1 MNGSDKQADEKIFY
15 EKLRNALYRQQERNR
30 SRKLFKQGESSLPI
44 VFQSVDRPENKYNG
58 LKECLEQGWTE
69 PEKHLMLEGIGGIG
83 KTTALLNTAVSMDIP
98 VIYIPLCIWARDVC
112 GESSDNLIRT
122 YIKDLFGNS
131 KDYAWLESEM
141 KKDWEEK
148 PSILLILDGV
158 NELSEKNRERIAAE
172 IDQIDENYPGV
183 QMILSSR
190 YDFTPEIRS
199 ICIKIKMMPLNRENI
214 AKYLADQNI
223 CLPKE
228 TSKLWKIIDTP
239 FMLELYAAVEN
250 KKSEDSAEPHKV
262 QNSETAGGIIKAYLK
277 KEIERYHKN
286 NKEKELYARCTISV
300 YAIAPYVAY
309 QMLKENAFVISYEEL
324 IHYIEEACDWYNQNL
339 ENGHV
344 PKTIKNQPRLN
355 TKTVIDSKDVR
366 RILEESI
373 CLFYLLENPESEEN
387 TVHLIHQHFRDCLA
401 AIHLC
406 NTAEMLT
413 EDAKGIPKEWN
424 LSFDRYV
431 MGFLADLLEKPSW
444 NNVWEAGRKME
455 KTPAEFTNKMLELY
469 KQAYGNNISDVN
481 FRGMDLT
488 EVPLF
493 GFCLNRCHAEKQNS
507 NIQKNERKFAGAVIG
522 GRTISGEGHTMDVTA
537 VSWRRSDQNDQSSQ
551 SVFMSASHDCTI
563 RIWDIKKKSSVVLPR
578 KHANY
583 IRCAEWSPADA
594 DRMASAGDNKELICW
609 EYEENENK
617 WNSRILATL
626 DDWIYGLSWSPDGK
640 RIACGER
647 SGQVSVI
654 DLQGRLIN
662 FSRKHKEYV
671 RRLSWSPD
679 NSGIFASGSDEGTVC
694 LWNADSEEVVKEPLI
709 QLELYGKRITGL
721 AWLENGK
728 YLLISDTDCYMILD
742 TAKLLSCGG
751 QQEVSLS
758 KREDLLI
765 KKEKRKN
772 ISAAAVQRKSEKD
785 FAAVFYEES
794 VEIFYTTCIGDGK
807 IEVISID
814 TAEWSQ
820 ETVSSSQWNAKCSR
834 LICGC
839 DNGEICLVDVK
850 AGEMD
855 KDRIDIKKIA
865 DGCGCSV
872 RCTDWAKDGKRLAAG
887 YDDQRVRIWN
897 VSERKCL
904 AVLDGHRESIK
915 SIAWSPD
922 NSLLASGDNAS
933 GLRVW
938 DMSSLEKGSVRLLE
952 EKSFGTGGI
961 NAVIWLDQNRILC
974 GSDDSMLYLW
984 DRTEQPE
991 HAVHQMPAHEKRV
1004 YGLALSPDKKFT
1016 VSVGNDRLICLWDM
1030 RKLAC
1035 VQKTDSFHEDAIRDV
1050 SWFPDGSGIATGS
1063 NDRTIICRQFDKE
1076 SKRFTDAYF
1085 RLPKKHDNFIYS
1097 VACTGNNR
1105 YIVSGSTDSRVG
1117 FWDRE
1122 NETLHSIGEEHGDFV
1137 WDVSAGPETDGR
1149 YYTASASSDG
1159 MIKIWDVTD
1168 LTDESI
1174 HSCCTLKVIPGINL
1188 VGCDFSG
1195 AIFQTGAEREDELR
1209 ELILVNGGRID
1220 ELSEEEL
1227 REYREEREKELQ
1239 RTGASSENAVKIHT
1253 EEELCKDLQEVIESI
1268 QIKPRYYGAAEDT
1281 INDEVYT
1288 LLKAKGYAAEFQYAT
1303 GKAEEREK
1311 EDKTKTDRAVSSWKS
1326 KEKTGEADI
1335 VIKQEGRDWVI
1346 IEGIKLDSLKKDY
1359 LKRHIDKIIDPA
1371 QYNATG
1377 CKPLFLLVYFM
1388 TAVKDQDKAFSDFCN
1403 RFKEYLGTYRCHEKP
1418 LTNLKEKETGKT
1430 QSASFSGKIESG
1442 NGEVNLHFYVF
1453 HIQNS

>member
-1 MNGSDKQADEKIFY
+1 MNGSDKQADEKRFY

-223 CLPKE
+223 CLQKK

-355 TKTVIDSKDVR
+355 TKTVIDLKDVR
-366 RILEESI
+366 KILEESI

-431 MGFLADLLEKPSW
+431 MGFLADLLEKSSW

-609 EYEENENK
+609 EEENENK

-728 YLLISDTDCYMILD
+728 SLLISDTDCYMILD

-1168 LTDESI
+1168 LPDESI

-1239 RTGASSENAVKIHT
+1239 RTGGSSENAVNIYT
-1253 EEELCKDLQEVIESI
+1253 EEELDKSI
-1268 QIKPRYYGAAEDT
+1268 RRALTDVQGEKLFYGADEDD
-1281 INDEVYT
+1281 INRDIYRALST
-1288 LLKAKGYAAEFQYAT
+1288 KGYHAKEQASA
-1303 GKAEEREK
+1303 GKGKGGKNAGELDILV
-1311 EDKTKTDRAVSSWKS
+1311 EDENELPWA
-1326 KEKTGEADI
+1326 
-1335 VIKQEGRDWVI
+1335 I
-1346 IEGIKLDSLKKDY
+1346 IEGIKLEYLDRNNLKD
-1359 LKRHIDKIIDPA
+1359 HIDKIVDSNR
-1371 QYNATG
+1371 YNPFG
-1377 CKPLFLLVYFM
+1377 CRYGNLLIYYM
-1388 TAVKDQDKAFSDFCN
+1388 TSSKAPSDTFARFCSRFRDYLNDYNYDQI
-1403 RFKEYLGTYRCHEKP
+1403 H
-1418 LTNLKEKETGKT
+1418 LTDLKEEKCRLE
-1430 QSASFSGKIESG
+1430 SYILSGKIEFEIG
-1442 NGEVNLHFYVF
+1442 DMILHFYVF

>member
-1 MNGSDKQADEKIFY
+1 MNGSDKQADEKRFY

-223 CLPKE
+223 CLPKK

-355 TKTVIDSKDVR
+355 TKTVIDLKDVR
-366 RILEESI
+366 KILEESI

-431 MGFLADLLEKPSW
+431 MGFLADLLEKSSW

-609 EYEENENK
+609 EEENENK

-728 YLLISDTDCYMILD
+728 SLLISDTDCYMILD

-785 FAAVFYEES
+785 FTAVFYEES

-1168 LTDESI
+1168 LPDESI

-1239 RTGASSENAVKIHT
+1239 RTGGSSENAVNIYT
-1253 EEELCKDLQEVIESI
+1253 EEELDKSI
-1268 QIKPRYYGAAEDT
+1268 RRALTDVQGEKLFYGADEDD
-1281 INDEVYT
+1281 INRDIYRALST
-1288 LLKAKGYAAEFQYAT
+1288 KGYHAKEQASA
-1303 GKAEEREK
+1303 GKGKGGKNAGELDILV
-1311 EDKTKTDRAVSSWKS
+1311 EDENELPWA
-1326 KEKTGEADI
+1326 
-1335 VIKQEGRDWVI
+1335 I
-1346 IEGIKLDSLKKDY
+1346 IEGIKLEYLDRNNLKD
-1359 LKRHIDKIIDPA
+1359 HIDKIVDSNR
-1371 QYNATG
+1371 YNPFG
-1377 CKPLFLLVYFM
+1377 CRYGNLLIYYM
-1388 TAVKDQDKAFSDFCN
+1388 TSSKAPSDTFARFCSRFRDYLNDYNYDQI
-1403 RFKEYLGTYRCHEKP
+1403 H
-1418 LTNLKEKETGKT
+1418 LTDLKEEKCRLE
-1430 QSASFSGKIESG
+1430 SYILSGKIEFEIG
-1442 NGEVNLHFYVF
+1442 DMILHFYVF

>member
-1 MNGSDKQADEKIFY
+1 MNGSDKQADEKRFY

-262 QNSETAGGIIKAYLK
+262 QNSETAGGIIRAYLK

-324 IHYIEEACDWYNQNL
+324 IDYIEEACDWHNQNL
-339 ENGHV
+339 ENGHI

-355 TKTVIDSKDVR
+355 TKTVIDSKDIR

-563 RIWDIKKKSSVVLPR
+563 RIWDIKKKSSGVLPR

-609 EYEENENK
+609 EEENENK

-758 KREDLLI
+758 KREELLI

-794 VEIFYTTCIGDGK
+794 VEIFYTTCIGDGN

-855 KDRIDIKKIA
+855 KDRIDIKKIV
-865 DGCGCSV
+865 DGCGYSV

-1063 NDRTIICRQFDKE
+1063 NDRTVICRQFDNE

-1168 LTDESI
+1168 LPDESI

-1227 REYREEREKELQ
+1227 REYREEY
-1239 RTGASSENAVKIHT
+1239 T
-1253 EEELCKDLQEVIESI
+1253 EEELDKSI
-1268 QIKPRYYGAAEDT
+1268 RRALTDVQGEKLFYGADEDD
-1281 INDEVYT
+1281 INRDIYRALST
-1288 LLKAKGYAAEFQYAT
+1288 KGYHAKEQASA
-1303 GKAEEREK
+1303 GKGKGGKNAGELDILV
-1311 EDKTKTDRAVSSWKS
+1311 EDENELPWA
-1326 KEKTGEADI
+1326 
-1335 VIKQEGRDWVI
+1335 I
-1346 IEGIKLDSLKKDY
+1346 IEGIKLEYLDRNNLKD
-1359 LKRHIDKIIDPA
+1359 HIDKIVDSNR
-1371 QYNATG
+1371 YNPFG
-1377 CKPLFLLVYFM
+1377 CRYGNLLIYYM
-1388 TAVKDQDKAFSDFCN
+1388 TSSKAPSDIFARFCSRFRDYLNDYNYDQI
-1403 RFKEYLGTYRCHEKP
+1403 H
-1418 LTNLKEKETGKT
+1418 LTDLKEEKCRLE
-1430 QSASFSGKIESG
+1430 SYILSGKIEFEIG
-1442 NGEVNLHFYVF
+1442 DMILHFYVF

>member
-1 MNGSDKQADEKIFY
+1 MNGSDKQADEKRFY

-262 QNSETAGGIIKAYLK
+262 QNSETAGGIIRAYLK

-324 IHYIEEACDWYNQNL
+324 IDYIEEACDWHNQNL
-339 ENGHV
+339 ENGHI

-355 TKTVIDSKDVR
+355 TKTVIDSKDIR

-563 RIWDIKKKSSVVLPR
+563 RIWDIKKKSSGVLPR

-609 EYEENENK
+609 EEENENK

-758 KREDLLI
+758 KREELLI

-794 VEIFYTTCIGDGK
+794 VEIFYTTCIGDGN

-855 KDRIDIKKIA
+855 KDRIDIKKIV
-865 DGCGCSV
+865 DGCGYSV

-1063 NDRTIICRQFDKE
+1063 NDRTVICRQFDNE

-1168 LTDESI
+1168 LPDESI

-1239 RTGASSENAVKIHT
+1239 RTGGSSENAVNIYT
-1253 EEELCKDLQEVIESI
+1253 EEELDKSI
-1268 QIKPRYYGAAEDT
+1268 RRALTDVQGEKLFYGADEDD
-1281 INDEVYT
+1281 INRDIYRALST
-1288 LLKAKGYAAEFQYAT
+1288 KGYHAKEQASA
-1303 GKAEEREK
+1303 GKGKGGKNAGELDILV
-1311 EDKTKTDRAVSSWKS
+1311 EDENELPWA
-1326 KEKTGEADI
+1326 
-1335 VIKQEGRDWVI
+1335 I
-1346 IEGIKLDSLKKDY
+1346 IEGIKLEYLDRNNLKD
-1359 LKRHIDKIIDPA
+1359 HIDKIVDSNR
-1371 QYNATG
+1371 YNPFG
-1377 CKPLFLLVYFM
+1377 CRYGNLLIYYM
-1388 TAVKDQDKAFSDFCN
+1388 TSSKAPSDIFARFCSRFRDYLNDYNYDQI
-1403 RFKEYLGTYRCHEKP
+1403 H
-1418 LTNLKEKETGKT
+1418 LTDLKEEKCRLE
-1430 QSASFSGKIESG
+1430 SYILSGKIEFEIG
-1442 NGEVNLHFYVF
+1442 DMILHFYVF

>member
-1 MNGSDKQADEKIFY
+1 MNGSDKQADEKRFY

-262 QNSETAGGIIKAYLK
+262 QNSETAGGIIRAYLK

-324 IHYIEEACDWYNQNL
+324 IDYIEEACDWHNQNL
-339 ENGHV
+339 ENGHI

-355 TKTVIDSKDVR
+355 TKTVIDSKDIR

-563 RIWDIKKKSSVVLPR
+563 RIWDIKKKSSGVLPR

-609 EYEENENK
+609 EEENENK

-662 FSRKHKEYV
+662 FSRKHKEYI

-758 KREDLLI
+758 KREELLI

-794 VEIFYTTCIGDGK
+794 VEIFYTTCIGDGN

-855 KDRIDIKKIA
+855 KDRIDIKKIV

-1063 NDRTIICRQFDKE
+1063 NDRTVICRQFDNE

-1168 LTDESI
+1168 LPDESI

-1239 RTGASSENAVKIHT
+1239 RTGGSSENAVNIYT
-1253 EEELCKDLQEVIESI
+1253 EEELDKSI
-1268 QIKPRYYGAAEDT
+1268 RRALTDVQGEKLFYGADEDD
-1281 INDEVYT
+1281 INRDIYRALST
-1288 LLKAKGYAAEFQYAT
+1288 KGYHAKEQASA
-1303 GKAEEREK
+1303 GKGKGGKNAGELDILV
-1311 EDKTKTDRAVSSWKS
+1311 EDENELPWA
-1326 KEKTGEADI
+1326 
-1335 VIKQEGRDWVI
+1335 I
-1346 IEGIKLDSLKKDY
+1346 IEGIKLEYLDRNNLKD
-1359 LKRHIDKIIDPA
+1359 HIDKIVDSNR
-1371 QYNATG
+1371 YNPFG
-1377 CKPLFLLVYFM
+1377 CRYGNLLIYYM
-1388 TAVKDQDKAFSDFCN
+1388 TSSKAPSDTFARFCSRFRDYLNDYNYDQI
-1403 RFKEYLGTYRCHEKP
+1403 H
-1418 LTNLKEKETGKT
+1418 LTDLKEEKCRLE
-1430 QSASFSGKIESG
+1430 SYILSGKIEFEIG
-1442 NGEVNLHFYVF
+1442 DMILHFYVF

>member
-1 MNGSDKQADEKIFY
+1 MNGSDKQADEKRFY

-324 IHYIEEACDWYNQNL
+324 IDYIEEACDWHNQNL
-339 ENGHV
+339 ENGHI

-355 TKTVIDSKDVR
+355 TKTVIDSKDIR

-493 GFCLNRCHAEKQNS
+493 GFCLNRCHAEKQKS

-563 RIWDIKKKSSVVLPR
+563 RIWDIKKKSSGVLPR

-609 EYEENENK
+609 EEENENK

-758 KREDLLI
+758 KREELLI

-794 VEIFYTTCIGDGK
+794 VEIFYTTCIGDGN

-855 KDRIDIKKIA
+855 KDRIDIKKIV

-984 DRTEQPE
+984 DRTEQPG

-1063 NDRTIICRQFDKE
+1063 NDRTVICRQFDNE

-1168 LTDESI
+1168 LPDESI

-1239 RTGASSENAVKIHT
+1239 RTGGSSENAVNIYT
-1253 EEELCKDLQEVIESI
+1253 EEELDKSI
-1268 QIKPRYYGAAEDT
+1268 RRALTDVQGEKLFYGADEDD
-1281 INDEVYT
+1281 INRDIYRALST
-1288 LLKAKGYAAEFQYAT
+1288 KGYHAKEQASA
-1303 GKAEEREK
+1303 GKGKGGKNAGELDILV
-1311 EDKTKTDRAVSSWKS
+1311 EDENELPWA
-1326 KEKTGEADI
+1326 
-1335 VIKQEGRDWVI
+1335 I
-1346 IEGIKLDSLKKDY
+1346 IEGIKLEYLDRNNLKD
-1359 LKRHIDKIIDPA
+1359 HIDKIVDSNR
-1371 QYNATG
+1371 YNPFG
-1377 CKPLFLLVYFM
+1377 CRYGNLLIYYM
-1388 TAVKDQDKAFSDFCN
+1388 TSSKAPSDTFARFCSRFRDYLNDYNYDQI
-1403 RFKEYLGTYRCHEKP
+1403 H
-1418 LTNLKEKETGKT
+1418 LTDLKEEKCRLE
-1430 QSASFSGKIESG
+1430 SYILSGKIEFEIG
-1442 NGEVNLHFYVF
+1442 DMILHFYVF

>member
-1 MNGSDKQADEKIFY
+1 MNGSDKQADEKRFY

-262 QNSETAGGIIKAYLK
+262 QNSETAGGIIRAYLK

-324 IHYIEEACDWYNQNL
+324 IDYIEEACDWHNQNL
-339 ENGHV
+339 ENGHI

-563 RIWDIKKKSSVVLPR
+563 RIWDIKKKSSGVLPR

-594 DRMASAGDNKELICW
+594 DRMASAGDNKELIFW
-609 EYEENENK
+609 EEENENK

-654 DLQGRLIN
+654 DLQGRVIN
-662 FSRKHKEYV
+662 FSRKHKEYI

-758 KREDLLI
+758 KREELLI

-785 FAAVFYEES
+785 FVAVFYEES
-794 VEIFYTTCIGDGK
+794 VEIFYTTCIGDGN

-855 KDRIDIKKIA
+855 KDRIDIKKIV

-1063 NDRTIICRQFDKE
+1063 NDRTVICRQFDNE

-1168 LTDESI
+1168 LPDESI

-1239 RTGASSENAVKIHT
+1239 RTGGSSENAVNIYT
-1253 EEELCKDLQEVIESI
+1253 EEELDKSI
-1268 QIKPRYYGAAEDT
+1268 RRALTDVQGEKLFYGADEDD
-1281 INDEVYT
+1281 INRDIYRALST
-1288 LLKAKGYAAEFQYAT
+1288 KGYHAKEQASA
-1303 GKAEEREK
+1303 GKGKGGKNAGELDILV
-1311 EDKTKTDRAVSSWKS
+1311 EDENELPWA
-1326 KEKTGEADI
+1326 
-1335 VIKQEGRDWVI
+1335 I
-1346 IEGIKLDSLKKDY
+1346 IEGIKLEYLDRNNLKD
-1359 LKRHIDKIIDPA
+1359 HIDKIVDSNR
-1371 QYNATG
+1371 YNPFG
-1377 CKPLFLLVYFM
+1377 CRYGNLLIYYM
-1388 TAVKDQDKAFSDFCN
+1388 TSSKAPSDTFARFCSRFRDYLNDYNYDQI
-1403 RFKEYLGTYRCHEKP
+1403 H
-1418 LTNLKEKETGKT
+1418 LTDLKEEKCRLE
-1430 QSASFSGKIESG
+1430 SYILSGKIEFEIG
-1442 NGEVNLHFYVF
+1442 DMILHFYVF

>member
-1 MNGSDKQADEKIFY
+1 MNGSDKQADEKRFY

-324 IHYIEEACDWYNQNL
+324 IHYIEEACDWHNQNL

-355 TKTVIDSKDVR
+355 TKTVIDLKDVR
-366 RILEESI
+366 KILEESI

-563 RIWDIKKKSSVVLPR
+563 RIWDIKKKSSGVLPR

-609 EYEENENK
+609 EEENENK

-728 YLLISDTDCYMILD
+728 SLLISDTDCYMILD

-855 KDRIDIKKIA
+855 KDRIDIKKIV

-1063 NDRTIICRQFDKE
+1063 NDRTVICRQFDNE

-1168 LTDESI
+1168 LPDESI

-1239 RTGASSENAVKIHT
+1239 RTGGSSENAVNIYT
-1253 EEELCKDLQEVIESI
+1253 EEELDKSI
-1268 QIKPRYYGAAEDT
+1268 RRALTDVQGEKLFYGADEDD
-1281 INDEVYT
+1281 INRDIYRALST
-1288 LLKAKGYAAEFQYAT
+1288 KGYHAKEQASA
-1303 GKAEEREK
+1303 GKGKGGKNAGELDILV
-1311 EDKTKTDRAVSSWKS
+1311 EDENELPWA
-1326 KEKTGEADI
+1326 
-1335 VIKQEGRDWVI
+1335 I
-1346 IEGIKLDSLKKDY
+1346 IEGIKLEYLDRNNLKD
-1359 LKRHIDKIIDPA
+1359 HIDKIVDSNR
-1371 QYNATG
+1371 YNPFG
-1377 CKPLFLLVYFM
+1377 CRYGNLLIYYM
-1388 TAVKDQDKAFSDFCN
+1388 TSSKAPSDTFARFCSRFRDYLNDYNYDQI
-1403 RFKEYLGTYRCHEKP
+1403 H
-1418 LTNLKEKETGKT
+1418 LTDLKEEKCRLE
-1430 QSASFSGKIESG
+1430 SYILSGKIEFEIG
-1442 NGEVNLHFYVF
+1442 DMILHFYVF

>member
-1 MNGSDKQADEKIFY
+1 MDLQQIAKLKNYLKNVLEREQEDNPNWRDCCENGRFVGFNELLVSLVSDETDTKAVLEDIIVQSWG
-15 EKLRNALYRQQERNR
+15 ER
-30 SRKLFKQGESSLPI
+30 
-44 VFQSVDRPENKYNG
+44 
-58 LKECLEQGWTE
+58 
-69 PEKHLMLEGIGGIG
+69 KHLLLEGMGGIG
-83 KTTALLNTAVSMDIP
+83 KTVAFLKAADNTP
-98 VIYIPLCIWARDVC
+98 
-112 GESSDNLIRT
+112 
-122 YIKDLFGNS
+122 
-131 KDYAWLESEM
+131 
-141 KKDWEEK
+141 K
-148 PSILLILDGV
+148 PSIYLPL
-158 NELSEKNRERIAAE
+158 NELSEENESKNSIKNYIKNYSLKEKDIFFHVLKKLWENEWEGSPSVILFLDGINELDLEMRKRV
-172 IDQIDENYPGV
+172 IDEICDMHKTCRGV
-183 QMILSSR
+183 QFIISSR
-190 YDFTPEIRS
+190 YDFTSSLTQRIPPEFLQRLELKTLS
-199 ICIKIKMMPLNRENI
+199 REDVK
-214 AKYLADQNI
+214 KYLSEQKVEQ
-223 CLPKE
+223 PE
-228 TSKLWKIIDTP
+228 ESSKLWRILDIP
-239 FMLELYAAVEN
+239 FMLRLYVKNQKNADSRANVRENKNAGSIIWNFLQNEINKGIRSDVEKRGLFTVAAYAA
-250 KKSEDSAEPHKV
+250 
-262 QNSETAGGIIKAYLK
+262 
-277 KEIERYHKN
+277 
-286 NKEKELYARCTISV
+286 
-300 YAIAPYVAY
+300 APYIAY
-309 QMLKENAFVISYEEL
+309 QMMKNNTFALEATQFNK
-324 IHYIEEACDWYNQNL
+324 YIKEACEWLKKQEKLTNDL
-339 ENGHV
+339 SVLFLDPEHAAADAAE
-344 PKTIKNQPRLN
+344 IM
-355 TKTVIDSKDVR
+355 DVLQS
-366 RILEESI
+366 RIS
-373 CLFYLLENPESEEN
+373 LFYLSRKSSSKLYRF
-387 TVHLIHQHFRDCLA
+387 IHQHFRDCLA

-493 GFCLNRCHAEKQNS
+493 GFCLNRYHAEKQNS

-609 EYEENENK
+609 EYEENEKK

-694 LWNADSEEVVKEPLI
+694 LWNADSREVVKEPLI

-758 KREDLLI
+758 KREELLI

-794 VEIFYTTCIGDGK
+794 VEIFYTTCIGDGN

-855 KDRIDIKKIA
+855 KDRIDIKKIV

-984 DRTEQPE
+984 DRTEQTE

-1063 NDRTIICRQFDKE
+1063 NDRTVICRQFDKE
-1076 SKRFTDAYF
+1076 STRFTDAYF

-1239 RTGASSENAVKIHT
+1239 RTGASSENAVNIYT
-1253 EEELCKDLQEVIESI
+1253 EEELDKSI
-1268 QIKPRYYGAAEDT
+1268 RRALTDVQGEKLFYGADEDD
-1281 INDEVYT
+1281 INRDIYRALST
-1288 LLKAKGYAAEFQYAT
+1288 KGYHAKEQASA
-1303 GKAEEREK
+1303 GKGKGGKNAGELDILV
-1311 EDKTKTDRAVSSWKS
+1311 EDENELPWA
-1326 KEKTGEADI
+1326 
-1335 VIKQEGRDWVI
+1335 I
-1346 IEGIKLDSLKKDY
+1346 IEGIKLEYLDRNNLKD
-1359 LKRHIDKIIDPA
+1359 HIDKIVDSNR
-1371 QYNATG
+1371 YNPFG
-1377 CKPLFLLVYFM
+1377 CRYGNLLIYYM
-1388 TAVKDQDKAFSDFCN
+1388 TSSKAPSDTFARFCSRFRDYLNDYNYDQI
-1403 RFKEYLGTYRCHEKP
+1403 H
-1418 LTNLKEKETGKT
+1418 LTDLKEEKCRLE
-1430 QSASFSGKIESG
+1430 SYILSGKIEFEIG
-1442 NGEVNLHFYVF
+1442 DMILHFYVF

>member
-1 MNGSDKQADEKIFY
+1 MNGSDKQADEKRFY

-223 CLPKE
+223 CLPKK

-262 QNSETAGGIIKAYLK
+262 QNSETAGGIIRAYLK

-324 IHYIEEACDWYNQNL
+324 IDYIEEACDWHNQNL
-339 ENGHV
+339 ENGHI

-355 TKTVIDSKDVR
+355 TKTVIDSKDIR

-563 RIWDIKKKSSVVLPR
+563 RIWDIKKKSSGVLPR

-609 EYEENENK
+609 EEENENK

-662 FSRKHKEYV
+662 FSRKHKEYI

-758 KREDLLI
+758 KREELLI

-794 VEIFYTTCIGDGK
+794 VEIFYTTCIGDGN

-855 KDRIDIKKIA
+855 KDRIDIKKIV

-1063 NDRTIICRQFDKE
+1063 NDRTVICRQFDNE

-1168 LTDESI
+1168 LPDESI

-1239 RTGASSENAVKIHT
+1239 RTGGSSENAVNIYT
-1253 EEELCKDLQEVIESI
+1253 EEELDKSI
-1268 QIKPRYYGAAEDT
+1268 RRALTDVQGEKLFYGADEDD
-1281 INDEVYT
+1281 INRDIYRALST
-1288 LLKAKGYAAEFQYAT
+1288 KGYHAKEQASA
-1303 GKAEEREK
+1303 GKGKGGKNAGELDILV
-1311 EDKTKTDRAVSSWKS
+1311 EDENELPWA
-1326 KEKTGEADI
+1326 
-1335 VIKQEGRDWVI
+1335 I
-1346 IEGIKLDSLKKDY
+1346 IEGIKLEYLDRNNLKD
-1359 LKRHIDKIIDPA
+1359 HIDKIVDSNR
-1371 QYNATG
+1371 YNPFG
-1377 CKPLFLLVYFM
+1377 CRYGNLLIYYM
-1388 TAVKDQDKAFSDFCN
+1388 TSSKAPSDTFARFCSRFRDYLNDYNYDQI
-1403 RFKEYLGTYRCHEKP
+1403 H
-1418 LTNLKEKETGKT
+1418 LTDLKEEKCRLE
-1430 QSASFSGKIESG
+1430 SYILSGKIEFEIG
-1442 NGEVNLHFYVF
+1442 DMILHFYVF

>member
-1 MNGSDKQADEKIFY
+1 MNGSDKQADEKRFY

-355 TKTVIDSKDVR
+355 TKTVIDLKDVR
-366 RILEESI
+366 KILEESI

-431 MGFLADLLEKPSW
+431 MGFLADLLEKSSW

-594 DRMASAGDNKELICW
+594 DRMASAGDNKELIFW
-609 EYEENENK
+609 EEENENK

-728 YLLISDTDCYMILD
+728 SLLISDTDCYMILD

-1063 NDRTIICRQFDKE
+1063 NDRTVICRQFDNE

-1168 LTDESI
+1168 LPDESI

-1239 RTGASSENAVKIHT
+1239 RTGGSSENAVNIYT
-1253 EEELCKDLQEVIESI
+1253 EEELDKSI
-1268 QIKPRYYGAAEDT
+1268 RRALTDVQGEKLFYGADEDD
-1281 INDEVYT
+1281 INRDIYRALST
-1288 LLKAKGYAAEFQYAT
+1288 KGYHAKEQASA
-1303 GKAEEREK
+1303 GKGKGGKNAGELDILV
-1311 EDKTKTDRAVSSWKS
+1311 EDENELPWA
-1326 KEKTGEADI
+1326 
-1335 VIKQEGRDWVI
+1335 I
-1346 IEGIKLDSLKKDY
+1346 IEGIKLEYLDRNNLKD
-1359 LKRHIDKIIDPA
+1359 HIDKIVDSNR
-1371 QYNATG
+1371 YNPFG
-1377 CKPLFLLVYFM
+1377 CRYGNLLIYYM
-1388 TAVKDQDKAFSDFCN
+1388 TSSKAPSDTFARFCSRFRDYLNDYNYDQI
-1403 RFKEYLGTYRCHEKP
+1403 H
-1418 LTNLKEKETGKT
+1418 LTDLKEEKCRLE
-1430 QSASFSGKIESG
+1430 SYILSGKIEFEIG
-1442 NGEVNLHFYVF
+1442 DMILHFYVF

>member
-1 MNGSDKQADEKIFY
+1 MNGSDKQADEKRFY

-223 CLPKE
+223 CLPKK

-239 FMLELYAAVEN
+239 FMLELYVAVEN

-324 IHYIEEACDWYNQNL
+324 IDYIEEACDWHNQNL
-339 ENGHV
+339 ENGHI

-355 TKTVIDSKDVR
+355 TKTVIDSKDIR

-431 MGFLADLLEKPSW
+431 MGFLADLLEKSSW

-609 EYEENENK
+609 EEENENK

-662 FSRKHKEYV
+662 FSRKHKEYI

-758 KREDLLI
+758 KREELLI

-794 VEIFYTTCIGDGK
+794 VEIFYTTCIGDGN

-855 KDRIDIKKIA
+855 KDRIDIKKIV

-1063 NDRTIICRQFDKE
+1063 NDRTVICRQFDNE

-1168 LTDESI
+1168 LPDESI

-1239 RTGASSENAVKIHT
+1239 RTGGSSENAVNIYT
-1253 EEELCKDLQEVIESI
+1253 EEELDKSI
-1268 QIKPRYYGAAEDT
+1268 RRALTDVQGEKLFYGADEDD
-1281 INDEVYT
+1281 INRDIYRALST
-1288 LLKAKGYAAEFQYAT
+1288 KGYHAKEQASA
-1303 GKAEEREK
+1303 GKGKGGKNAGELDILV
-1311 EDKTKTDRAVSSWKS
+1311 EDENELPWA
-1326 KEKTGEADI
+1326 
-1335 VIKQEGRDWVI
+1335 I
-1346 IEGIKLDSLKKDY
+1346 IEGIKLEYLDRNNLKD
-1359 LKRHIDKIIDPA
+1359 HIDKIVDSNR
-1371 QYNATG
+1371 YNPFG
-1377 CKPLFLLVYFM
+1377 CRYGNLLIYYM
-1388 TAVKDQDKAFSDFCN
+1388 TSSKAPSDTFARFCSRFRDYLNDYNYDQI
-1403 RFKEYLGTYRCHEKP
+1403 H
-1418 LTNLKEKETGKT
+1418 LTDLKEEKCRLE
-1430 QSASFSGKIESG
+1430 SYILSGKIEFEIG
-1442 NGEVNLHFYVF
+1442 DMILHFYVF

>member
-1 MNGSDKQADEKIFY
+1 MNGSDKQADEKRFY

-262 QNSETAGGIIKAYLK
+262 QNSETAGGIIRAYLK

-563 RIWDIKKKSSVVLPR
+563 RIWDIKKKSSGVLPR

-594 DRMASAGDNKELICW
+594 DRMASAGDNKELIFW
-609 EYEENENK
+609 EEENENK

-758 KREDLLI
+758 KREELLI

-794 VEIFYTTCIGDGK
+794 VEIFYTTCIGDGN

-855 KDRIDIKKIA
+855 KDRIDIKKIV

-915 SIAWSPD
+915 SIAWSPN

-1063 NDRTIICRQFDKE
+1063 NDRTVICRQFDNE

-1168 LTDESI
+1168 LPDESI

-1239 RTGASSENAVKIHT
+1239 RTGGSSENAVNIYT
-1253 EEELCKDLQEVIESI
+1253 EEELDKSI
-1268 QIKPRYYGAAEDT
+1268 RRALTDVQGEKLFYGADEDD
-1281 INDEVYT
+1281 INRDIYRA
-1288 LLKAKGYAAEFQYAT
+1288 LSAKGYHAKEQASA
-1303 GKAEEREK
+1303 GKGKGGKNAGELDILV
-1311 EDKTKTDRAVSSWKS
+1311 EDENELPWA
-1326 KEKTGEADI
+1326 
-1335 VIKQEGRDWVI
+1335 I
-1346 IEGIKLDSLKKDY
+1346 IEGIKLEYLDRNNLKD
-1359 LKRHIDKIIDPA
+1359 HIDKIVDSNR
-1371 QYNATG
+1371 YNPFG
-1377 CKPLFLLVYFM
+1377 CRYGNLLIYYM
-1388 TAVKDQDKAFSDFCN
+1388 TSSKAPSDTFARFCSRFRDYLNDYNYDQI
-1403 RFKEYLGTYRCHEKP
+1403 H
-1418 LTNLKEKETGKT
+1418 LTDLKEEKCRLE
-1430 QSASFSGKIESG
+1430 SYILSGKIEFEIG
-1442 NGEVNLHFYVF
+1442 DMILHFYVF

>member
-1 MNGSDKQADEKIFY
+1 MNGSDKQADEKRFY

-223 CLPKE
+223 CLPKK

-355 TKTVIDSKDVR
+355 TKTVIDLKDVR
-366 RILEESI
+366 KILEESI

-431 MGFLADLLEKPSW
+431 MGFLADLLEKSSW

-609 EYEENENK
+609 EEENENK

-728 YLLISDTDCYMILD
+728 SLLISDTDCYMILD

-758 KREDLLI
+758 KREELLI

-1063 NDRTIICRQFDKE
+1063 NDRTVICRQFDNE

-1168 LTDESI
+1168 LPDESI

-1239 RTGASSENAVKIHT
+1239 RTGGSSENAVNIYT
-1253 EEELCKDLQEVIESI
+1253 EEELDKSI
-1268 QIKPRYYGAAEDT
+1268 RRALTDVQGEKLFYGADEDD
-1281 INDEVYT
+1281 INRDIYRALST
-1288 LLKAKGYAAEFQYAT
+1288 KGYHAKEQASA
-1303 GKAEEREK
+1303 GKGKGGKNAGELDILV
-1311 EDKTKTDRAVSSWKS
+1311 EDENELPWA
-1326 KEKTGEADI
+1326 
-1335 VIKQEGRDWVI
+1335 I
-1346 IEGIKLDSLKKDY
+1346 IEGIKLEYLDRNNLKD
-1359 LKRHIDKIIDPA
+1359 HIDKIVDSNR
-1371 QYNATG
+1371 YNPFG
-1377 CKPLFLLVYFM
+1377 CRYGNLLIYYM
-1388 TAVKDQDKAFSDFCN
+1388 TSSKAPSDTFARFCSRFRDYLNDYNYDQI
-1403 RFKEYLGTYRCHEKP
+1403 H
-1418 LTNLKEKETGKT
+1418 LTDLKEEKCRLE
-1430 QSASFSGKIESG
+1430 SYILSGKIEFEIG
-1442 NGEVNLHFYVF
+1442 DMILHFYVF

>member
-1 MNGSDKQADEKIFY
+1 MNGSDKQADEKRFY

-239 FMLELYAAVEN
+239 FMLELYVAVEN

-324 IHYIEEACDWYNQNL
+324 IDYIEEACDWHNQNL

-355 TKTVIDSKDVR
+355 TKTVIDLKDVR
-366 RILEESI
+366 KILEESI

-431 MGFLADLLEKPSW
+431 MGFLADLLEKSSW

-609 EYEENENK
+609 EEENENK

-728 YLLISDTDCYMILD
+728 SLLISDTDCYMILD

-855 KDRIDIKKIA
+855 KDRIDIKKIV

-1063 NDRTIICRQFDKE
+1063 NDRTVICRQFDNE

-1168 LTDESI
+1168 LPDESI

-1239 RTGASSENAVKIHT
+1239 RTGGSSENAVNIYT
-1253 EEELCKDLQEVIESI
+1253 EEELDKSI
-1268 QIKPRYYGAAEDT
+1268 RRALTDVQGEKLFYGADEDD
-1281 INDEVYT
+1281 INRDIYRALST
-1288 LLKAKGYAAEFQYAT
+1288 KGYHAKEQASA
-1303 GKAEEREK
+1303 GKGKGGKNAGELDILV
-1311 EDKTKTDRAVSSWKS
+1311 EDENELPWA
-1326 KEKTGEADI
+1326 
-1335 VIKQEGRDWVI
+1335 I
-1346 IEGIKLDSLKKDY
+1346 IEGIKLEYLDRNNLKD
-1359 LKRHIDKIIDPA
+1359 HIDKIVDSNR
-1371 QYNATG
+1371 YNPFG
-1377 CKPLFLLVYFM
+1377 CRYGNLLIYYM
-1388 TAVKDQDKAFSDFCN
+1388 TSSKAPSDTFARFCSRFRDYLNDYNYDQI
-1403 RFKEYLGTYRCHEKP
+1403 H
-1418 LTNLKEKETGKT
+1418 LTDLKEEKCRLE
-1430 QSASFSGKIESG
+1430 SYILSGKIEFEIG
-1442 NGEVNLHFYVF
+1442 DMILHFYVF

>member
-1 MNGSDKQADEKIFY
+1 MNGSDKQADEKRFY

-262 QNSETAGGIIKAYLK
+262 QNSETAGGIIRAYLK

-324 IHYIEEACDWYNQNL
+324 IDYIEEACDWHNQNL
-339 ENGHV
+339 ENGHI

-355 TKTVIDSKDVR
+355 TKTVIDSKDIR

-563 RIWDIKKKSSVVLPR
+563 RIWDIKKKSSGVLPR

-609 EYEENENK
+609 EEENENK

-662 FSRKHKEYV
+662 FSRKHKEYI

-758 KREDLLI
+758 KREELLI

-794 VEIFYTTCIGDGK
+794 VEIFYTTCIGDGN

-855 KDRIDIKKIA
+855 KDRIDIKKIV

-915 SIAWSPD
+915 SIAWSTD

-1168 LTDESI
+1168 LPDESI

-1239 RTGASSENAVKIHT
+1239 RTGGSSENAVNIYT
-1253 EEELCKDLQEVIESI
+1253 EEELDKSI
-1268 QIKPRYYGAAEDT
+1268 RRALTDVQGEKLFYGADEDD
-1281 INDEVYT
+1281 INRDIYRALST
-1288 LLKAKGYAAEFQYAT
+1288 KGYHAKEQASA
-1303 GKAEEREK
+1303 GKGKGGKNAGELDILV
-1311 EDKTKTDRAVSSWKS
+1311 EDENELPWA
-1326 KEKTGEADI
+1326 
-1335 VIKQEGRDWVI
+1335 I
-1346 IEGIKLDSLKKDY
+1346 IEGIKLEYLDRNNLKD
-1359 LKRHIDKIIDPA
+1359 HIDKIVDSNR
-1371 QYNATG
+1371 YNPFG
-1377 CKPLFLLVYFM
+1377 CRYGNLLIYYM
-1388 TAVKDQDKAFSDFCN
+1388 TSSKAPSDTFARFCSRFRDYLNDYNYDQI
-1403 RFKEYLGTYRCHEKP
+1403 H
-1418 LTNLKEKETGKT
+1418 LTDLKEEKCRLE
-1430 QSASFSGKIESG
+1430 SYILSGKIEFEIG
-1442 NGEVNLHFYVF
+1442 DMILHFYVF

>member
-1 MNGSDKQADEKIFY
+1 MNGSDKQADEKRFY

-262 QNSETAGGIIKAYLK
+262 QNSETAGGIIRAYLK

-324 IHYIEEACDWYNQNL
+324 IDYIEEACDWHNQNL
-339 ENGHV
+339 ENGHI

-563 RIWDIKKKSSVVLPR
+563 RIWDIKKKSSGVLPR

-594 DRMASAGDNKELICW
+594 DRMASAGDNKELIFW
-609 EYEENENK
+609 EEENENK

-662 FSRKHKEYV
+662 FSRKHKEYI

-758 KREDLLI
+758 KREELLI

-794 VEIFYTTCIGDGK
+794 VEIFYTTCIGDGN

-855 KDRIDIKKIA
+855 KDRIDIKKIV

-915 SIAWSPD
+915 SIAWSPN

-1063 NDRTIICRQFDKE
+1063 NDRTVICRQFDNE

-1168 LTDESI
+1168 LPDESI

-1239 RTGASSENAVKIHT
+1239 RTGGSSENAVNIYT
-1253 EEELCKDLQEVIESI
+1253 EEELDKSI
-1268 QIKPRYYGAAEDT
+1268 RRALTDVQGEKLFYGADEDD
-1281 INDEVYT
+1281 INRDIYRA
-1288 LLKAKGYAAEFQYAT
+1288 LSAKGYHAKEQASA
-1303 GKAEEREK
+1303 GKGKGGKNAGELDILV
-1311 EDKTKTDRAVSSWKS
+1311 EDENELPWA
-1326 KEKTGEADI
+1326 
-1335 VIKQEGRDWVI
+1335 I
-1346 IEGIKLDSLKKDY
+1346 IEGIKLEYLDRNNLKD
-1359 LKRHIDKIIDPA
+1359 HIDKIVDSNR
-1371 QYNATG
+1371 YNPFG
-1377 CKPLFLLVYFM
+1377 CRYGNLLIYYM
-1388 TAVKDQDKAFSDFCN
+1388 TSSKAPSDTFARFCSRFRDYLNDYNYDQI
-1403 RFKEYLGTYRCHEKP
+1403 H
-1418 LTNLKEKETGKT
+1418 LTDLKEEKCRLE
-1430 QSASFSGKIESG
+1430 SYILSGKIEFEIG
-1442 NGEVNLHFYVF
+1442 DMILHFYVF

>member
-1 MNGSDKQADEKIFY
+1 MNGSDKQADEKRFY

-324 IHYIEEACDWYNQNL
+324 IDYIEEACDWHKQNL
-339 ENGHV
+339 ENGHI

-355 TKTVIDSKDVR
+355 TKTVIDSKDIR

-563 RIWDIKKKSSVVLPR
+563 RIWDIKKKSSGVLPR

-609 EYEENENK
+609 EEENENK

-758 KREDLLI
+758 KREELLI

-794 VEIFYTTCIGDGK
+794 VEIFYTTCIGDGN

-855 KDRIDIKKIA
+855 KDRIDIKKIV

-1063 NDRTIICRQFDKE
+1063 NDRTVICRQFDNE

-1239 RTGASSENAVKIHT
+1239 RTGGSSENAVNIYT
-1253 EEELCKDLQEVIESI
+1253 EEELDKSI
-1268 QIKPRYYGAAEDT
+1268 RRALTDVQGEKLFYGADEDD
-1281 INDEVYT
+1281 INRDIYRALST
-1288 LLKAKGYAAEFQYAT
+1288 KGYHAKEQASA
-1303 GKAEEREK
+1303 GKGKGGKNAGELDILV
-1311 EDKTKTDRAVSSWKS
+1311 EDENELPWA
-1326 KEKTGEADI
+1326 
-1335 VIKQEGRDWVI
+1335 I
-1346 IEGIKLDSLKKDY
+1346 IEGIKLEYLDRNNLKD
-1359 LKRHIDKIIDPA
+1359 HIDKIVDSNR
-1371 QYNATG
+1371 YNPFG
-1377 CKPLFLLVYFM
+1377 CRYGNLLIYYM
-1388 TAVKDQDKAFSDFCN
+1388 TSSKAPSDTFARFCSRFRDYLNDYNYDQI
-1403 RFKEYLGTYRCHEKP
+1403 H
-1418 LTNLKEKETGKT
+1418 LTDLKEEKCRFE
-1430 QSASFSGKIESG
+1430 SYILSGKIEFEIG
-1442 NGEVNLHFYVF
+1442 DMILHFYVF

>member
-1 MNGSDKQADEKIFY
+1 MNGSDKQADEKRFY

-355 TKTVIDSKDVR
+355 TKTVIDLKDVR
-366 RILEESI
+366 KILEESI

-431 MGFLADLLEKPSW
+431 MGFLADLLEKSSW

-609 EYEENENK
+609 EEENENK

-728 YLLISDTDCYMILD
+728 SLLISDTDCYMILD

-855 KDRIDIKKIA
+855 KDRIDIKKIV

-1063 NDRTIICRQFDKE
+1063 NDRTVICRQFDNE

-1168 LTDESI
+1168 LPDESI

-1239 RTGASSENAVKIHT
+1239 RTGGSSENAVNIYT
-1253 EEELCKDLQEVIESI
+1253 EEELDKSI
-1268 QIKPRYYGAAEDT
+1268 RRALTDVQGEKLFYGADEDD
-1281 INDEVYT
+1281 INRDIYRALST
-1288 LLKAKGYAAEFQYAT
+1288 KGYHAKEQASA
-1303 GKAEEREK
+1303 GKGKGGKNAGELDILV
-1311 EDKTKTDRAVSSWKS
+1311 EDENELPWA
-1326 KEKTGEADI
+1326 
-1335 VIKQEGRDWVI
+1335 I
-1346 IEGIKLDSLKKDY
+1346 IEGIKLEYLDRNNLKD
-1359 LKRHIDKIIDPA
+1359 HIDKIVDSNR
-1371 QYNATG
+1371 YNPFG
-1377 CKPLFLLVYFM
+1377 CRYGNLLIYYM
-1388 TAVKDQDKAFSDFCN
+1388 TSSKAPSDTFARFCSRFRDYLNDYNYDQI
-1403 RFKEYLGTYRCHEKP
+1403 H
-1418 LTNLKEKETGKT
+1418 LTDLKEEKCRLE
-1430 QSASFSGKIESG
+1430 SYILSGKIEFEIG
-1442 NGEVNLHFYVF
+1442 DMILHFYVF

>member
-1 MNGSDKQADEKIFY
+1 MNGSDKQADEKRFY

-355 TKTVIDSKDVR
+355 TKTVIDLKDVR
-366 RILEESI
+366 KILEESI

-563 RIWDIKKKSSVVLPR
+563 RIWDIKKKSSGVLPR

-609 EYEENENK
+609 EEENENK

-728 YLLISDTDCYMILD
+728 SLLISDTDCYMILD

-758 KREDLLI
+758 KREELLI

-855 KDRIDIKKIA
+855 KDRIDIKKIV

-1063 NDRTIICRQFDKE
+1063 NDRTVICRQFDNE

-1168 LTDESI
+1168 LPDESI

-1239 RTGASSENAVKIHT
+1239 RTGGSSENAVNIYT
-1253 EEELCKDLQEVIESI
+1253 EEELDKSI
-1268 QIKPRYYGAAEDT
+1268 RRALTDVQGEKLFYGADEDD
-1281 INDEVYT
+1281 INRDIYRALST
-1288 LLKAKGYAAEFQYAT
+1288 KGYHAKEQASA
-1303 GKAEEREK
+1303 GKGKGGKNAGELDILV
-1311 EDKTKTDRAVSSWKS
+1311 EDENELPWA
-1326 KEKTGEADI
+1326 
-1335 VIKQEGRDWVI
+1335 I
-1346 IEGIKLDSLKKDY
+1346 IEGIKLEYLDRNNLKD
-1359 LKRHIDKIIDPA
+1359 HIDKIVDSNR
-1371 QYNATG
+1371 YNPFG
-1377 CKPLFLLVYFM
+1377 CRYGNLLIYYM
-1388 TAVKDQDKAFSDFCN
+1388 TSSKAPSDTFARFCSRFRDYLNDYNYDQI
-1403 RFKEYLGTYRCHEKP
+1403 H
-1418 LTNLKEKETGKT
+1418 LTDLKEEKCRLE
-1430 QSASFSGKIESG
+1430 SYILSGKIEFEIG
-1442 NGEVNLHFYVF
+1442 DMILHFYVF

>member
-1 MNGSDKQADEKIFY
+1 MNGSDKQADEKRFY

-250 KKSEDSAEPHKV
+250 KKSEDSAEPYKV

-324 IHYIEEACDWYNQNL
+324 IDYIEEACDWHNQNL
-339 ENGHV
+339 ENGHI

-355 TKTVIDSKDVR
+355 TKTVIDSKDIR

-563 RIWDIKKKSSVVLPR
+563 RIWDIKKKSSGVLPR

-609 EYEENENK
+609 EEENENK

-662 FSRKHKEYV
+662 FSRKHKEYI

-758 KREDLLI
+758 KREELLI

-794 VEIFYTTCIGDGK
+794 VEIFYTTCIGDGN

-855 KDRIDIKKIA
+855 KDRIDIKKIV

-915 SIAWSPD
+915 SIAWSTD

-1063 NDRTIICRQFDKE
+1063 NDRTVICRQFDNE

-1168 LTDESI
+1168 LPDESI

-1239 RTGASSENAVKIHT
+1239 RTGGSSENAVNIYT
-1253 EEELCKDLQEVIESI
+1253 EEELDKSI
-1268 QIKPRYYGAAEDT
+1268 RRALTDVQGEKLFYGADEDD
-1281 INDEVYT
+1281 INRDIYRALST
-1288 LLKAKGYAAEFQYAT
+1288 KGYHAKEQASA
-1303 GKAEEREK
+1303 GKGKGGKNAGELDILV
-1311 EDKTKTDRAVSSWKS
+1311 EDENELPWA
-1326 KEKTGEADI
+1326 
-1335 VIKQEGRDWVI
+1335 I
-1346 IEGIKLDSLKKDY
+1346 IEGIKLEYLDRNNLKD
-1359 LKRHIDKIIDPA
+1359 HIDKIVDSNR
-1371 QYNATG
+1371 YNPFG
-1377 CKPLFLLVYFM
+1377 CRYGNLLIYYM
-1388 TAVKDQDKAFSDFCN
+1388 TSSKAPSDTFARFCSRFRDYLNDYNYDQI
-1403 RFKEYLGTYRCHEKP
+1403 H
-1418 LTNLKEKETGKT
+1418 LTDLKEEKCRLE
-1430 QSASFSGKIESG
+1430 SYILSGKIEFEIG
-1442 NGEVNLHFYVF
+1442 DMILHFYVF

>member
-1 MNGSDKQADEKIFY
+1 MNGSDKQADEKRFY

-239 FMLELYAAVEN
+239 FMLELYVAVEN

-262 QNSETAGGIIKAYLK
+262 QNSETAGGIIRAYLK

-355 TKTVIDSKDVR
+355 TKTVIDLKDVR
-366 RILEESI
+366 KILEESI

-431 MGFLADLLEKPSW
+431 MGFLADLLEKSSW

-609 EYEENENK
+609 EEENENK

-933 GLRVW
+933 GLIVW

-1063 NDRTIICRQFDKE
+1063 NDRTVICRQFDNE

-1168 LTDESI
+1168 LPDESI

-1239 RTGASSENAVKIHT
+1239 RTGGSSENAVNIYT
-1253 EEELCKDLQEVIESI
+1253 EEELDKSI
-1268 QIKPRYYGAAEDT
+1268 RRALTDVQGEKLFYGADEDD
-1281 INDEVYT
+1281 INRDIYRALST
-1288 LLKAKGYAAEFQYAT
+1288 KGYHAKEQASA
-1303 GKAEEREK
+1303 GKGKGGKNAGELDILV
-1311 EDKTKTDRAVSSWKS
+1311 EDENELPWA
-1326 KEKTGEADI
+1326 
-1335 VIKQEGRDWVI
+1335 I
-1346 IEGIKLDSLKKDY
+1346 IEGIKLEYLDRNNLKD
-1359 LKRHIDKIIDPA
+1359 HIDKIVDSNR
-1371 QYNATG
+1371 YNPFG
-1377 CKPLFLLVYFM
+1377 CRYGNLLIYYM
-1388 TAVKDQDKAFSDFCN
+1388 TSSKAPSDTFARFCSRFRDYLNDYNYDQI
-1403 RFKEYLGTYRCHEKP
+1403 H
-1418 LTNLKEKETGKT
+1418 LTDLKEEKCRLE
-1430 QSASFSGKIESG
+1430 SYILSGKIEFEIG
-1442 NGEVNLHFYVF
+1442 DMILHFYVF

>member
-1 MNGSDKQADEKIFY
+1 MNGSDKQADEKRFY

-223 CLPKE
+223 CLPKK

-324 IHYIEEACDWYNQNL
+324 IHYIEEACDWHNQNL

-355 TKTVIDSKDVR
+355 TKTVIDLKDVR
-366 RILEESI
+366 KILEESI

-563 RIWDIKKKSSVVLPR
+563 RIWDIKKKSSGVLPR

-609 EYEENENK
+609 EEENENK

-662 FSRKHKEYV
+662 FSRKHKEYI

-758 KREDLLI
+758 KREELLI

-794 VEIFYTTCIGDGK
+794 VEIFYTTCIGDGN

-855 KDRIDIKKIA
+855 KDRIDIKKIV

-1063 NDRTIICRQFDKE
+1063 NDRTVICRQFDNE

-1168 LTDESI
+1168 LPDESI

-1239 RTGASSENAVKIHT
+1239 RTGGSSENAVNIYT
-1253 EEELCKDLQEVIESI
+1253 EEELDKSI
-1268 QIKPRYYGAAEDT
+1268 RRALTDVQGEKLFYGADEDD
-1281 INDEVYT
+1281 INRDIYRALST
-1288 LLKAKGYAAEFQYAT
+1288 KGYHAKEQASA
-1303 GKAEEREK
+1303 GKGKGGKNAGELDILV
-1311 EDKTKTDRAVSSWKS
+1311 EDENELPWA
-1326 KEKTGEADI
+1326 
-1335 VIKQEGRDWVI
+1335 I
-1346 IEGIKLDSLKKDY
+1346 IEGIKLEYLDRNNLKD
-1359 LKRHIDKIIDPA
+1359 HIDKIVDSNR
-1371 QYNATG
+1371 YNPFG
-1377 CKPLFLLVYFM
+1377 CRYGNLLIYYM
-1388 TAVKDQDKAFSDFCN
+1388 TSSKAPSDTFARFCSRFRDYLNDYNYDQI
-1403 RFKEYLGTYRCHEKP
+1403 H
-1418 LTNLKEKETGKT
+1418 LTDLKEEKCRLE
-1430 QSASFSGKIESG
+1430 SYILSGKIEFEIG
-1442 NGEVNLHFYVF
+1442 DMILHFYVF

>member
-1 MNGSDKQADEKIFY
+1 MNGSDKQADEKRFY

-262 QNSETAGGIIKAYLK
+262 QNSETAGGIIRAYLK

-324 IHYIEEACDWYNQNL
+324 IDYIEEACDWHNQNL
-339 ENGHV
+339 ENGHI

-355 TKTVIDSKDVR
+355 TKTVIDSKDIR

-431 MGFLADLLEKPSW
+431 MGFLADLLEKSSW

-563 RIWDIKKKSSVVLPR
+563 RIWDIKKKSSGVLPR

-609 EYEENENK
+609 EEENENK

-662 FSRKHKEYV
+662 FSRKHKEYI

-758 KREDLLI
+758 KREELLI

-785 FAAVFYEES
+785 FVAVFYEES
-794 VEIFYTTCIGDGK
+794 VEIFYTTCIGDGN

-855 KDRIDIKKIA
+855 KDRIDIKKIV

-1063 NDRTIICRQFDKE
+1063 NDRTVICRQFDNE

-1168 LTDESI
+1168 LPDESI

-1239 RTGASSENAVKIHT
+1239 RTGGSSENAVNIYT
-1253 EEELCKDLQEVIESI
+1253 EEELDKSI
-1268 QIKPRYYGAAEDT
+1268 RRALTDVQGEKLFYGADEDD
-1281 INDEVYT
+1281 INRDIYRALST
-1288 LLKAKGYAAEFQYAT
+1288 KGYHAKEQASA
-1303 GKAEEREK
+1303 GKGKGGKNAGELDILV
-1311 EDKTKTDRAVSSWKS
+1311 EDENELPWA
-1326 KEKTGEADI
+1326 
-1335 VIKQEGRDWVI
+1335 I
-1346 IEGIKLDSLKKDY
+1346 IEGIKLEYLDRNNLKD
-1359 LKRHIDKIIDPA
+1359 HIDKIVDSNR
-1371 QYNATG
+1371 YNPFG
-1377 CKPLFLLVYFM
+1377 CRYGNLLIYYM
-1388 TAVKDQDKAFSDFCN
+1388 TSSKAPSDTFARFCSRFRDYLNDYNYDQI
-1403 RFKEYLGTYRCHEKP
+1403 H
-1418 LTNLKEKETGKT
+1418 LTDLKEEKCRLE
-1430 QSASFSGKIESG
+1430 SYILSGKIEFEIG
-1442 NGEVNLHFYVF
+1442 DMILHFYVF

>member
-1 MNGSDKQADEKIFY
+1 MNGSDKQADEKRFY

-223 CLPKE
+223 CLPKK

-324 IHYIEEACDWYNQNL
+324 IDYIEEACDWHNQNL
-339 ENGHV
+339 ENGHI

-563 RIWDIKKKSSVVLPR
+563 RIWDIKKKSSGVLPR

-594 DRMASAGDNKELICW
+594 DRMASAGDNKELIFW
-609 EYEENENK
+609 EEENENK

-654 DLQGRLIN
+654 DLQGRVIN
-662 FSRKHKEYV
+662 FSRKHKEYI

-758 KREDLLI
+758 KREELLI

-794 VEIFYTTCIGDGK
+794 VEIFYTTCIGDGN

-855 KDRIDIKKIA
+855 KDRIDIKKIV

-1063 NDRTIICRQFDKE
+1063 NDRTVICRQFDNE

-1168 LTDESI
+1168 LPDESI

-1239 RTGASSENAVKIHT
+1239 RTGGSSENAVNIYT
-1253 EEELCKDLQEVIESI
+1253 EEELDKSI
-1268 QIKPRYYGAAEDT
+1268 RRALTDVQGEKLFYGADEDD
-1281 INDEVYT
+1281 INRDIYRALST
-1288 LLKAKGYAAEFQYAT
+1288 KGYHAKEQASA
-1303 GKAEEREK
+1303 GKGKGGKNAGELDILV
-1311 EDKTKTDRAVSSWKS
+1311 EDENELPWA
-1326 KEKTGEADI
+1326 
-1335 VIKQEGRDWVI
+1335 I
-1346 IEGIKLDSLKKDY
+1346 IEGIKLEYLDRNNLKD
-1359 LKRHIDKIIDPA
+1359 HIDKIVDSNR
-1371 QYNATG
+1371 YNPFG
-1377 CKPLFLLVYFM
+1377 CRYGNLLIYYM
-1388 TAVKDQDKAFSDFCN
+1388 TSSKAPSDTFARFCSRFRDYLNDYNYDQI
-1403 RFKEYLGTYRCHEKP
+1403 H
-1418 LTNLKEKETGKT
+1418 LTDLKEEKCRLE
-1430 QSASFSGKIESG
+1430 SYILSGKIEFEIG
-1442 NGEVNLHFYVF
+1442 DMILHFYVF

>member
-1 MNGSDKQADEKIFY
+1 MNGSDKQADEKRFY

-250 KKSEDSAEPHKV
+250 KKSEDSAEPYKV

-324 IHYIEEACDWYNQNL
+324 IDYIEEACDWHNQNL
-339 ENGHV
+339 ENGHI

-563 RIWDIKKKSSVVLPR
+563 RIWDIKKKSSGVLPR

-594 DRMASAGDNKELICW
+594 DRMASAGDNKELIFW
-609 EYEENENK
+609 EEENENK

-654 DLQGRLIN
+654 DLQGRVIN
-662 FSRKHKEYV
+662 FSRKHKEYI

-758 KREDLLI
+758 KREELLI

-794 VEIFYTTCIGDGK
+794 VEIFYTTCIGDGN

-855 KDRIDIKKIA
+855 KDRIDIKKIV

-1063 NDRTIICRQFDKE
+1063 NDRTVICRQFDNE

-1168 LTDESI
+1168 LPDESI

-1239 RTGASSENAVKIHT
+1239 RTGGSSENAVNIYT
-1253 EEELCKDLQEVIESI
+1253 EEELDKSI
-1268 QIKPRYYGAAEDT
+1268 RRALTDVQGEKLFYGADEDD
-1281 INDEVYT
+1281 INRDIYRA
-1288 LLKAKGYAAEFQYAT
+1288 LSAKGYHAKEQASA
-1303 GKAEEREK
+1303 GKGKGGKNAGELDILV
-1311 EDKTKTDRAVSSWKS
+1311 EDENELPWA
-1326 KEKTGEADI
+1326 
-1335 VIKQEGRDWVI
+1335 I
-1346 IEGIKLDSLKKDY
+1346 IEGIKLEYLDRNNLKD
-1359 LKRHIDKIIDPA
+1359 HIDKIVDSNR
-1371 QYNATG
+1371 YNPFG
-1377 CKPLFLLVYFM
+1377 CRYGNLLIYYM
-1388 TAVKDQDKAFSDFCN
+1388 TSSKAPSDTFARFCSRFRDYLNDYNYDQI
-1403 RFKEYLGTYRCHEKP
+1403 H
-1418 LTNLKEKETGKT
+1418 LTDLKEEKCRLE
-1430 QSASFSGKIESG
+1430 SYILSGKIEFEIG
-1442 NGEVNLHFYVF
+1442 DMILHFYVF

>member
-1 MNGSDKQADEKIFY
+1 MNGSDKQADEKRFY

-30 SRKLFKQGESSLPI
+30 RRKLFKQGESSLPI

-228 TSKLWKIIDTP
+228 TSKLWEIIDTP

-262 QNSETAGGIIKAYLK
+262 QNSETAGGIIRAYLK

-324 IHYIEEACDWYNQNL
+324 IDYIEEACDWHNQNL
-339 ENGHV
+339 ENGHI

-355 TKTVIDSKDVR
+355 TKTVIDSKDIR

-563 RIWDIKKKSSVVLPR
+563 RIWDIKKKSSGVLPR

-609 EYEENENK
+609 EEENENK

-758 KREDLLI
+758 KREELLI

-794 VEIFYTTCIGDGK
+794 VEIFYTTCIGEGN

-855 KDRIDIKKIA
+855 KDRIDIKKIV

-1063 NDRTIICRQFDKE
+1063 NDRTVICRQFDNE

-1168 LTDESI
+1168 LPDESI

-1239 RTGASSENAVKIHT
+1239 RTGGSSENAVNIYT
-1253 EEELCKDLQEVIESI
+1253 EEELDKSI
-1268 QIKPRYYGAAEDT
+1268 RRALTDVQGEKLFYGADEDD
-1281 INDEVYT
+1281 INRDIYRALST
-1288 LLKAKGYAAEFQYAT
+1288 KGYHAKEQASA
-1303 GKAEEREK
+1303 GKGKGGKNAGELDILV
-1311 EDKTKTDRAVSSWKS
+1311 EDENELPWA
-1326 KEKTGEADI
+1326 
-1335 VIKQEGRDWVI
+1335 I
-1346 IEGIKLDSLKKDY
+1346 IEGIKLEYLDRNNLKD
-1359 LKRHIDKIIDPA
+1359 HIDKIVDSNR
-1371 QYNATG
+1371 YNPFG
-1377 CKPLFLLVYFM
+1377 CRYGNLLIYYM
-1388 TAVKDQDKAFSDFCN
+1388 TSSKAPSDTFARFCSRFRDYLNDYNYDQI
-1403 RFKEYLGTYRCHEKP
+1403 H
-1418 LTNLKEKETGKT
+1418 LTDLKEEKCRLE
-1430 QSASFSGKIESG
+1430 SYILSGKIEFEIG
-1442 NGEVNLHFYVF
+1442 DMILHFYVF

>member
-1 MNGSDKQADEKIFY
+1 MNGSDKQADEKRFY

-262 QNSETAGGIIKAYLK
+262 QNSETAGGIIRAYLK

-324 IHYIEEACDWYNQNL
+324 IDYIEEACDWHNQNL
-339 ENGHV
+339 ENGHI

-355 TKTVIDSKDVR
+355 TKTVIDSKDIR

-563 RIWDIKKKSSVVLPR
+563 RIWDIKKKSSGVLPR

-609 EYEENENK
+609 EEENENK

-662 FSRKHKEYV
+662 FSRKHKEYI

-758 KREDLLI
+758 KREELLI

-785 FAAVFYEES
+785 FVAVFYEES
-794 VEIFYTTCIGDGK
+794 VEIFYTTCIGDGN

-855 KDRIDIKKIA
+855 KDRIDIKKIV

-1063 NDRTIICRQFDKE
+1063 NDRTVICRQFDNE

-1168 LTDESI
+1168 LPDESI

-1239 RTGASSENAVKIHT
+1239 RTGGSSENAVNIYT
-1253 EEELCKDLQEVIESI
+1253 EEELDKSI
-1268 QIKPRYYGAAEDT
+1268 RRALTDVQGEKLFYGADEDD
-1281 INDEVYT
+1281 INRDIYRALST
-1288 LLKAKGYAAEFQYAT
+1288 KGYHAKEQASA
-1303 GKAEEREK
+1303 GKGKGGKNAGELDILV
-1311 EDKTKTDRAVSSWKS
+1311 EDENELPWA
-1326 KEKTGEADI
+1326 
-1335 VIKQEGRDWVI
+1335 I
-1346 IEGIKLDSLKKDY
+1346 IEGIKLEYLDRNNLKD
-1359 LKRHIDKIIDPA
+1359 HIDKIVDSNR
-1371 QYNATG
+1371 YNPFG
-1377 CKPLFLLVYFM
+1377 CRYGNLLIYYM
-1388 TAVKDQDKAFSDFCN
+1388 TSSKAPSDTFARFCSRFRDYLNDYNYDQI
-1403 RFKEYLGTYRCHEKP
+1403 H
-1418 LTNLKEKETGKT
+1418 LTDLKEEKCRLE
-1430 QSASFSGKIESG
+1430 SYILSGKIEFEIG
-1442 NGEVNLHFYVF
+1442 DMILHFYVF

>member
-1 MNGSDKQADEKIFY
+1 MNGSDKQADEKRFY

-324 IHYIEEACDWYNQNL
+324 IDYIEEACDWHNQNL
-339 ENGHV
+339 ENGHI

-355 TKTVIDSKDVR
+355 TKTVIDSKDIR

-563 RIWDIKKKSSVVLPR
+563 RIWDIKKKSSGVLPR

-609 EYEENENK
+609 EEENENK

-758 KREDLLI
+758 KREELLI

-794 VEIFYTTCIGDGK
+794 VEIFYTTCIGDGN

-855 KDRIDIKKIA
+855 KDRIDIKKIV

-1063 NDRTIICRQFDKE
+1063 NDRTVICRQFDNE

-1168 LTDESI
+1168 LPDESI

-1239 RTGASSENAVKIHT
+1239 RTGGSSENAVNIYT
-1253 EEELCKDLQEVIESI
+1253 EEELDKSI
-1268 QIKPRYYGAAEDT
+1268 RRALTDVQGEKLFYGADEDD
-1281 INDEVYT
+1281 INRDIYRALST
-1288 LLKAKGYAAEFQYAT
+1288 KGYHAKEQASA
-1303 GKAEEREK
+1303 GKGKGGKNAGELDILV
-1311 EDKTKTDRAVSSWKS
+1311 EDENELPWA
-1326 KEKTGEADI
+1326 
-1335 VIKQEGRDWVI
+1335 I
-1346 IEGIKLDSLKKDY
+1346 IEGIKLEYLDRNNLKD
-1359 LKRHIDKIIDPA
+1359 HIDKIVDSNR
-1371 QYNATG
+1371 YNPFG
-1377 CKPLFLLVYFM
+1377 CRYGNLLIYYM
-1388 TAVKDQDKAFSDFCN
+1388 TSSKAPSDTFARFCSRFRDYLNDYNYDQI
-1403 RFKEYLGTYRCHEKP
+1403 H
-1418 LTNLKEKETGKT
+1418 LTDLKEEKCRLE
-1430 QSASFSGKIESG
+1430 SYILSGKIEFEIG
-1442 NGEVNLHFYVF
+1442 DMILHFYVF

>member
-1 MNGSDKQADEKIFY
+1 MNGSDKQADEKRFY

-355 TKTVIDSKDVR
+355 TKTVIDLKDVR
-366 RILEESI
+366 KILEESI

-431 MGFLADLLEKPSW
+431 MGFLADLLEKSSW

-609 EYEENENK
+609 EEENENK

-728 YLLISDTDCYMILD
+728 SLLISDTDCYMILD

-1050 SWFPDGSGIATGS
+1050 SWFPDGSGIAIGS
-1063 NDRTIICRQFDKE
+1063 NDRTVICRQFDNE

-1168 LTDESI
+1168 LPDESI

-1239 RTGASSENAVKIHT
+1239 RTGGSSENAVNIYT
-1253 EEELCKDLQEVIESI
+1253 EEELDKSI
-1268 QIKPRYYGAAEDT
+1268 RRALTDVQGEKLFYGADEDD
-1281 INDEVYT
+1281 INRDIYRALST
-1288 LLKAKGYAAEFQYAT
+1288 KGYHAKEQASA
-1303 GKAEEREK
+1303 GKGKGGKNAGELDILV
-1311 EDKTKTDRAVSSWKS
+1311 EDENELPWA
-1326 KEKTGEADI
+1326 
-1335 VIKQEGRDWVI
+1335 I
-1346 IEGIKLDSLKKDY
+1346 IEGIKFEYLDRNNLKD
-1359 LKRHIDKIIDPA
+1359 HIDKIVDSNR
-1371 QYNATG
+1371 YNPFG
-1377 CKPLFLLVYFM
+1377 CRYGNLLIYYM
-1388 TAVKDQDKAFSDFCN
+1388 TSSKAPSDTFARFCSRFRDYLNDYNYDQI
-1403 RFKEYLGTYRCHEKP
+1403 H
-1418 LTNLKEKETGKT
+1418 LTDLKEEKCRLE
-1430 QSASFSGKIESG
+1430 SYILSGKIEFEIG
-1442 NGEVNLHFYVF
+1442 DMILHFYVF

>member
-1 MNGSDKQADEKIFY
+1 MNGSDKQADEKRFY

-324 IHYIEEACDWYNQNL
+324 IDYIEEACDWHNQNL
-339 ENGHV
+339 ENGHI

-355 TKTVIDSKDVR
+355 TKTVIDLKDVR
-366 RILEESI
+366 KILEESI

-609 EYEENENK
+609 EEENENK

-758 KREDLLI
+758 KREELLI

-794 VEIFYTTCIGDGK
+794 VEIFYTTCIGDGN

-1063 NDRTIICRQFDKE
+1063 NDRTVICRQFDNE

-1168 LTDESI
+1168 LPDESI

-1239 RTGASSENAVKIHT
+1239 RTGGSSENAVNIYT
-1253 EEELCKDLQEVIESI
+1253 EEELDKSI
-1268 QIKPRYYGAAEDT
+1268 RRALTDVQGEKLFYGADEDD
-1281 INDEVYT
+1281 INRDIYRALST
-1288 LLKAKGYAAEFQYAT
+1288 KGYHAKEQASA
-1303 GKAEEREK
+1303 GKGKGGKNAGELDILV
-1311 EDKTKTDRAVSSWKS
+1311 EDENELPWA
-1326 KEKTGEADI
+1326 
-1335 VIKQEGRDWVI
+1335 I
-1346 IEGIKLDSLKKDY
+1346 IEGIKLEYLDRNNLKD
-1359 LKRHIDKIIDPA
+1359 HIDKIVDSNR
-1371 QYNATG
+1371 YNPFG
-1377 CKPLFLLVYFM
+1377 CRYGNLLIYYM
-1388 TAVKDQDKAFSDFCN
+1388 TSSKAPSDTFARFCSRFRDYLNDYNYDQI
-1403 RFKEYLGTYRCHEKP
+1403 H
-1418 LTNLKEKETGKT
+1418 LTDLKEEKCRLE
-1430 QSASFSGKIESG
+1430 SYILSGKIEFEIG
-1442 NGEVNLHFYVF
+1442 DMILHFYVF

>member
-1 MNGSDKQADEKIFY
+1 MNGSDKQADEKRFY

-324 IHYIEEACDWYNQNL
+324 IDYIEEACDWHNQNL
-339 ENGHV
+339 ENGHI

-355 TKTVIDSKDVR
+355 TKTVIDSKDIR

-563 RIWDIKKKSSVVLPR
+563 RIWDIKKKSSGVLPR

-609 EYEENENK
+609 EEENENK

-662 FSRKHKEYV
+662 FSRKHKEYI

-758 KREDLLI
+758 KREELLI

-794 VEIFYTTCIGDGK
+794 VEIFYTTCIGDGN

-855 KDRIDIKKIA
+855 KDRIDIKKIV

-1063 NDRTIICRQFDKE
+1063 NDRTVICRQFDNE

-1168 LTDESI
+1168 LPDESI

-1239 RTGASSENAVKIHT
+1239 RTGGSSENAVNIYT
-1253 EEELCKDLQEVIESI
+1253 EEELDKSI
-1268 QIKPRYYGAAEDT
+1268 RRALTDVQGEKLFYGADEDD
-1281 INDEVYT
+1281 INRDIYRALST
-1288 LLKAKGYAAEFQYAT
+1288 KGYHAKEQASA
-1303 GKAEEREK
+1303 GKGKGGKNAGELDILV
-1311 EDKTKTDRAVSSWKS
+1311 EDENELPWA
-1326 KEKTGEADI
+1326 
-1335 VIKQEGRDWVI
+1335 I
-1346 IEGIKLDSLKKDY
+1346 IEGIKLEYLDRNNLKD
-1359 LKRHIDKIIDPA
+1359 HIDKIVDSNR
-1371 QYNATG
+1371 YNPFG
-1377 CKPLFLLVYFM
+1377 CRYGNLLIYYM
-1388 TAVKDQDKAFSDFCN
+1388 TSSKAPSDTFARFCSRFRDYLNDYNYDQI
-1403 RFKEYLGTYRCHEKP
+1403 H
-1418 LTNLKEKETGKT
+1418 LTDLKEEKCRLE
-1430 QSASFSGKIESG
+1430 SYILSGKIEFEIG
-1442 NGEVNLHFYVF
+1442 DMILHFYVF

>member
-1 MNGSDKQADEKIFY
+1 MNGSDKQADEKRFY

-44 VFQSVDRPENKYNG
+44 VFQSEDRPENKYNG

-262 QNSETAGGIIKAYLK
+262 QNSETAGGIIRAYLK

-324 IHYIEEACDWYNQNL
+324 IDYIEEACDWHNQNL
-339 ENGHV
+339 ENGHI

-355 TKTVIDSKDVR
+355 TKTVIDSKDIR

-563 RIWDIKKKSSVVLPR
+563 RIWDIKKKSSGVLPR

-609 EYEENENK
+609 EEENENK

-662 FSRKHKEYV
+662 FSRKHKEYI

-758 KREDLLI
+758 KREELLI

-785 FAAVFYEES
+785 FVAVFYEES
-794 VEIFYTTCIGDGK
+794 VEIFYTTCIGDGN

-855 KDRIDIKKIA
+855 KDRIDIKKIV

-1063 NDRTIICRQFDKE
+1063 NDRTVICRQFDNE

-1168 LTDESI
+1168 LPDESI

-1239 RTGASSENAVKIHT
+1239 RTGGSSENAVNIYT
-1253 EEELCKDLQEVIESI
+1253 EEELDKSI
-1268 QIKPRYYGAAEDT
+1268 RRALTDVQGEKLFYGADEDD
-1281 INDEVYT
+1281 INRDIYRALST
-1288 LLKAKGYAAEFQYAT
+1288 KGYHAKEQASA
-1303 GKAEEREK
+1303 GKGKGGKNAGELDILV
-1311 EDKTKTDRAVSSWKS
+1311 EDENELPWA
-1326 KEKTGEADI
+1326 
-1335 VIKQEGRDWVI
+1335 I
-1346 IEGIKLDSLKKDY
+1346 IEGIKLEYLDRNNLKD
-1359 LKRHIDKIIDPA
+1359 HIDKIVDSNR
-1371 QYNATG
+1371 YNPFG
-1377 CKPLFLLVYFM
+1377 CRYGNLLIYYM
-1388 TAVKDQDKAFSDFCN
+1388 TSSKAPSDTFARFCSRFRDYLNDYNYDQI
-1403 RFKEYLGTYRCHEKP
+1403 H
-1418 LTNLKEKETGKT
+1418 LTDLKEEKCRLE
-1430 QSASFSGKIESG
+1430 SYILSGKIEFEIG
-1442 NGEVNLHFYVF
+1442 DMILHFYVF

>member
-1 MNGSDKQADEKIFY
+1 MNGSDKQADEKRFY

-223 CLPKE
+223 CLPKK

-239 FMLELYAAVEN
+239 FMLELYVAVEN

-355 TKTVIDSKDVR
+355 TKTVIDLKDVR
-366 RILEESI
+366 KILEESI

-431 MGFLADLLEKPSW
+431 MGFLADLLEKSSW

-609 EYEENENK
+609 EEENENK

-662 FSRKHKEYV
+662 FSRKHKEYI

-758 KREDLLI
+758 KREELLI

-794 VEIFYTTCIGDGK
+794 VEIFYTTCIGDGN

-855 KDRIDIKKIA
+855 KDRIDIKKIV

-1063 NDRTIICRQFDKE
+1063 NDRTVICRQFDNE

-1168 LTDESI
+1168 LPDESI

-1239 RTGASSENAVKIHT
+1239 RTGGSSENAVNIYT
-1253 EEELCKDLQEVIESI
+1253 EEELDKSI
-1268 QIKPRYYGAAEDT
+1268 RRALTDVQGEKLFYGADEDD
-1281 INDEVYT
+1281 INRDIYRALST
-1288 LLKAKGYAAEFQYAT
+1288 KGYHAKEQASA
-1303 GKAEEREK
+1303 GKGKGGKNAGELDILV
-1311 EDKTKTDRAVSSWKS
+1311 EDENELPWA
-1326 KEKTGEADI
+1326 
-1335 VIKQEGRDWVI
+1335 I
-1346 IEGIKLDSLKKDY
+1346 IEGIKLEYLDRNNLKD
-1359 LKRHIDKIIDPA
+1359 HIDKIVDSNR
-1371 QYNATG
+1371 YNPFG
-1377 CKPLFLLVYFM
+1377 CRYGNLLIYYM
-1388 TAVKDQDKAFSDFCN
+1388 TSSKAPSDTFARFCSRFRDYLNDYNYDQI
-1403 RFKEYLGTYRCHEKP
+1403 H
-1418 LTNLKEKETGKT
+1418 LTDLKEEKCRLE
-1430 QSASFSGKIESG
+1430 SYILSGKIEFEIG
-1442 NGEVNLHFYVF
+1442 DMILHFYVF

>member
-1 MNGSDKQADEKIFY
+1 MNGSDKQADEKRFY

-324 IHYIEEACDWYNQNL
+324 IDYIEEACDWHNQNL
-339 ENGHV
+339 ENGHI

-355 TKTVIDSKDVR
+355 TKTVIDSKDIR

-563 RIWDIKKKSSVVLPR
+563 RIWDIKKKSSGVLPR

-609 EYEENENK
+609 EEENENK

-758 KREDLLI
+758 KREELLI

-794 VEIFYTTCIGDGK
+794 VEIFYTTCIGDGN

-855 KDRIDIKKIA
+855 KDRIDIKKIV
-865 DGCGCSV
+865 DGYGCSV

-991 HAVHQMPAHEKRV
+991 HAVHQMLAHEKRV

-1063 NDRTIICRQFDKE
+1063 NDRTVICRQFDNE

-1168 LTDESI
+1168 LPDESI

-1239 RTGASSENAVKIHT
+1239 RTGGSSENAVNIYT
-1253 EEELCKDLQEVIESI
+1253 EEELDKSI
-1268 QIKPRYYGAAEDT
+1268 RRALTDVQGEKLFYGADEDD
-1281 INDEVYT
+1281 INRDIYRALST
-1288 LLKAKGYAAEFQYAT
+1288 KGYHAKEQASA
-1303 GKAEEREK
+1303 GKGKGGKNAGELDILV
-1311 EDKTKTDRAVSSWKS
+1311 EDENELPWA
-1326 KEKTGEADI
+1326 
-1335 VIKQEGRDWVI
+1335 I
-1346 IEGIKLDSLKKDY
+1346 IEGIKLEYLDRNNLKD
-1359 LKRHIDKIIDPA
+1359 HIDKIVDSNR
-1371 QYNATG
+1371 YNPFG
-1377 CKPLFLLVYFM
+1377 CRYGNLLIYYM
-1388 TAVKDQDKAFSDFCN
+1388 TSSKAPSDTFARFCSRFRDYLNDYNYDQI
-1403 RFKEYLGTYRCHEKP
+1403 H
-1418 LTNLKEKETGKT
+1418 LTDLKEEKCRLE
-1430 QSASFSGKIESG
+1430 SYILSGKIEFEIG
-1442 NGEVNLHFYVF
+1442 DMILHFYVF

>member
-1 MNGSDKQADEKIFY
+1 MNGSDKQADEKRFY

-262 QNSETAGGIIKAYLK
+262 QNSETAGGIIRAYLK

-324 IHYIEEACDWYNQNL
+324 IDYIEEACDWHNQNL
-339 ENGHV
+339 ENGHI

-355 TKTVIDSKDVR
+355 TKTVIDSKDIR

-563 RIWDIKKKSSVVLPR
+563 RIWDIKKKSSGVLPR

-609 EYEENENK
+609 EEENENK

-662 FSRKHKEYV
+662 FSRKHKEYI

-758 KREDLLI
+758 KREELLI

-794 VEIFYTTCIGDGK
+794 VEIFYTTCIGDGN

-855 KDRIDIKKIA
+855 KDRIDIKKIV

-915 SIAWSPD
+915 SIAWSTD

-1063 NDRTIICRQFDKE
+1063 NDRTVICRQFDNE

-1168 LTDESI
+1168 LPDESI

-1239 RTGASSENAVKIHT
+1239 RTGGSSENAVNIYT
-1253 EEELCKDLQEVIESI
+1253 EEELDKSI
-1268 QIKPRYYGAAEDT
+1268 RRALTDVQGEKLFYGADEDD
-1281 INDEVYT
+1281 INRDIYRALST
-1288 LLKAKGYAAEFQYAT
+1288 KGYHAKEQASA
-1303 GKAEEREK
+1303 GKGKGGKNAGELDILV
-1311 EDKTKTDRAVSSWKS
+1311 EDENELPWA
-1326 KEKTGEADI
+1326 
-1335 VIKQEGRDWVI
+1335 I
-1346 IEGIKLDSLKKDY
+1346 IEGIKLEYLDRNNLKD
-1359 LKRHIDKIIDPA
+1359 HIDKIVDSNR
-1371 QYNATG
+1371 YNPFG
-1377 CKPLFLLVYFM
+1377 CRYGNLLIYYM
-1388 TAVKDQDKAFSDFCN
+1388 TSSKAPSDTFARFCSRFRDYLNDYNYDQI
-1403 RFKEYLGTYRCHEKP
+1403 H
-1418 LTNLKEKETGKT
+1418 LTDLKEEKCRLE
-1430 QSASFSGKIESG
+1430 SYILSGKIEFEIG
-1442 NGEVNLHFYVF
+1442 DMILHFYVF

>member
-1 MNGSDKQADEKIFY
+1 MNGSDKQADEKRFY

-324 IHYIEEACDWYNQNL
+324 IDYIEEACDWHNQNL
-339 ENGHV
+339 ENGHI

-355 TKTVIDSKDVR
+355 TKTVIDSKDIR

-563 RIWDIKKKSSVVLPR
+563 RIWDIKKKSSGVLPR

-609 EYEENENK
+609 EEENENK

-758 KREDLLI
+758 KREELLI

-794 VEIFYTTCIGDGK
+794 VEIFYTTCIGDGN

-855 KDRIDIKKIA
+855 KDRIDIKKIV

-1168 LTDESI
+1168 LPDESI

-1239 RTGASSENAVKIHT
+1239 RTGGSSENAVNIYT
-1253 EEELCKDLQEVIESI
+1253 EEELDKSI
-1268 QIKPRYYGAAEDT
+1268 RRALTDVQGEKLFYGADEDD
-1281 INDEVYT
+1281 INRDIYRALST
-1288 LLKAKGYAAEFQYAT
+1288 KGYHAKEQASA
-1303 GKAEEREK
+1303 GKGKGGKNAGELDILV
-1311 EDKTKTDRAVSSWKS
+1311 EDENELPWA
-1326 KEKTGEADI
+1326 
-1335 VIKQEGRDWVI
+1335 I
-1346 IEGIKLDSLKKDY
+1346 IEGIKLEYLDRNNLKD
-1359 LKRHIDKIIDPA
+1359 HIDKIVDSNR
-1371 QYNATG
+1371 YNPFG
-1377 CKPLFLLVYFM
+1377 CRYGNLLIYYM
-1388 TAVKDQDKAFSDFCN
+1388 TSSKAPSDTFARFCSRFRDYLNDYNYDQI
-1403 RFKEYLGTYRCHEKP
+1403 H
-1418 LTNLKEKETGKT
+1418 LTDLKEEKCRLE
-1430 QSASFSGKIESG
+1430 SYILSGKIEFEIG
-1442 NGEVNLHFYVF
+1442 DMILHFYVF